1 MKRPQVVPQIVID
14 TNVVIAAQR
23 SKRGASSKL
32 MSLIGTGRFDLH
44 ISVPLVLEYEEVL
57 LRQELQLGLTSRDV
71 DDLLD
76 AICALA
82 EHHQIHF
89 LWRPFL
95 RDEKDEML
103 LELAVA
109 SNCDYLV
116 TYNKRDFRG
125 VEKFGIRV
133 VDSREFLQAIGE
145 IK

>member
-1 MKRPQVVPQIVID
+1 MKTPQIVID

-23 SKRGASSKL
+23 SKRGASSRL

-44 ISVPLVLEYEEVL
+44 VSVPLMLEYEEIL
-57 LRQELQLGLTSRDV
+57 LREEVRLGLTSQDV

-95 RDEKDEML
+95 QDEKDEML

-109 SNCDYLV
+109 SSCGYLV

-125 VEKFGIRV
+125 AEKFGIRV
-133 VDSREFLQAIGE
+133 VDACEFLQVIGE
-145 IK
+145 IQ

>member
-1 MKRPQVVPQIVID
+1 MKTPQIVID

-23 SKRGASSKL
+23 SKQGASSKL
-32 MSLIGTGRFDLH
+32 MSLIGAGCFDLH

-57 LRQELQLGLTSRDV
+57 LRQELRLGLTSQDV

-95 RDEKDEML
+95 QDEKDEML

-109 SNCDYLV
+109 SSCDYLV
-116 TYNKRDFRG
+116 TYNKGDFRG
-125 VEKFGIRV
+125 AEKFGIRV
-133 VDSREFLQAIGE
+133 VDAREFLQAIGE

>member
-1 MKRPQVVPQIVID
+1 MKTPQIVID

-23 SKRGASSKL
+23 SKRGASSRL

-44 ISVPLVLEYEEVL
+44 VSVPLMLEYEEIL
-57 LRQELQLGLTSRDV
+57 LREEVRLGLTSQDV

-95 RDEKDEML
+95 QDEKDEML

-109 SNCDYLV
+109 SSCGYLV

-125 VEKFGIRV
+125 AEKFGIRV
-133 VDSREFLQAIGE
+133 VDAREFLQVIGE
-145 IK
+145 IQ

>member
-1 MKRPQVVPQIVID
+1 MKTPQIVID

-23 SKRGASSKL
+23 SKRGASSRL
-32 MSLIGTGRFDLH
+32 ISLIGTGRFDLH
-44 ISVPLVLEYEEVL
+44 VSVPLMLEYEEIL
-57 LRQELQLGLTSRDV
+57 LREEVRLGLTSQDV

-95 RDEKDEML
+95 QDEKDEML

-109 SNCDYLV
+109 SSCGYLV

-125 VEKFGIRV
+125 AEKFGIRV
-133 VDSREFLQAIGE
+133 VDAREFLQVIGE
-145 IK
+145 IQ

>member
-1 MKRPQVVPQIVID
+1 MKAPQIVID

-32 MSLIGTGRFDLH
+32 MSLIGTGRFGLH
-44 ISVPLVLEYEEVL
+44 ISVPLILEYEEIL
-57 LRQELQLGLTSRDV
+57 LREGMQLGLTSRDV
-71 DDLLD
+71 DDLLS

-95 RDEKDEML
+95 QDEKDEML

-109 SNCDYLV
+109 SSCDYLV

-125 VEKFGIRV
+125 AEKLGVRV
-133 VDSREFLQAIGE
+133 VDAREFLQTIGE
-145 IK
+145 IA